1 MSKLQ
6 IHAGLALVMF
16 AGRTDVPQV
25 LLKSPYAR
33 PPRRPTR
40 GGAINGRIKNRSS
53 SPPSLPLCD
62 AARIAA
68 APTR

>member
-16 AGRTDVPQV
+16 ADGALTCGSVV
-25 LLKSPYAR
+25 EITLC
-33 PPRRPTR
+33 TR
-40 GGAINGRIKNRSS
+40 AATAHSRGAINGKIKNLAGSG
-53 SPPSLPLCD
+53 SPASLLLGD

-68 APTR
+68 A